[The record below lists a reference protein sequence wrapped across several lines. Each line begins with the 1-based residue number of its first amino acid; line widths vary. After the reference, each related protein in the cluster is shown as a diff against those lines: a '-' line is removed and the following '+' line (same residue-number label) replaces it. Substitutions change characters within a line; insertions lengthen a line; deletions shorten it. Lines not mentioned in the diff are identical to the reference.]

1 MKIGH
6 IIGGNILFIYD
17 EPKLT
22 SRISGYIGSLTEV
35 TIVTDKA
42 VNGFYKVSTIFC
54 SAKKTRSIMERRG
67 YKRPLLFFSP
77 ILQSLLWKN

>member
-42 VNGFYKVSTIFC
+42 VNGFYKVSTIFGIEGYCEC
-54 SAKKTRSIMERRG
+54 SRIRIT
-67 YKRPLLFFSP
+67 
-77 ILQSLLWKN
+77 